1 MRTNQLTRR
10 APLMVILVALLVAAG
25 FAFIRVCADGG
36 AMAAA
41 YRTCECRGLEWQLYD
56 RTAADGPRQTLCLG
70 YLRSRTC
77 YQFRTG
83 PVIDCPHR

>member
-1 MRTNQLTRR
+1 MAMHALTRR
-10 APLMVILVALLVAAG
+10 ARSMVIVLVLLVAAG
-25 FAFIRVCADGG
+25 FAFIQVCADGG

-41 YRTCECRGLEWQLYD
+41 YRTCECRGLEWQIYD
-56 RTAADGPRQTLCLG
+56 RTAADGARRTLCLG

-83 PVIDCPHR
+83 PVVACPDL